1 MKKHIYF
8 IVLALT
14 ASSLASCSHDYNY
27 DGEYDV
33 KGYFSGS
40 DPRDNLVYFSTNLV
54 EHTSSFVGDLLLSE
68 DSKEFTFN
76 AILTRNL
83 TSTSKVQV
91 TLATDA
97 PLLETAYKDYEVATE
112 EQVEF
117 KDDGV
122 IEIGTESSNFDVPVT
137 VKGLSKILKPTVV
150 PIKIAPVGPELSSPE
165 IIRKDYAYVVIT
177 PKDLWTIKYDG
188 AGIVASLGNPSIY
201 AGATTVTV
209 KLTTPAEFGYKGKIG
224 LERDN
229 SLFKSDGK
237 TQLAPEGISTATAV
251 DCEGKTSLEL
261 SATFSNPEKFTALG
275 EYVLPMRA
283 IYYDEKGVKHNLV
296 NGEVLIPVKVMD
308 IYLAPSTTEPTGTVI
323 PTTDWKVTL
332 TPAAASGNL
341 SRLIDGNGNTG
352 IYLRAGVNT
361 IIVDMGKEEDIMGL
375 QLATDRYGFYYPNSV
390 AFYGSD
396 DNTNWKEL
404 SGDLLIE
411 KTLWNNY
418 STLKPLSA
426 RYIKIEITADNY
438 DMLSEIK
445 IYK

>member
-1 MKKHIYF
+1 MKKYIYF
-8 IVLALT
+8 IVLAFT
-14 ASSLASCSHDYNY
+14 VSTFASCSHDYNY

-40 DPRDNLVYFSTNLV
+40 DPRNNLVYFSTNLL

-68 DSKEFTFN
+68 DSKEFTFK
-76 AILTRNL
+76 ATLTRNL
-83 TSTSKVQV
+83 SNASKVQV
-91 TLATDA
+91 ALATDA
-97 PLLETAYKDYEVATE
+97 PLLETTYKDYEVATA

-117 KDDGV
+117 KNDGV
-122 IEIGTESSNFDVPVT
+122 IEVGTEASNFDVPIT

-150 PIKIAPVGPELSSPE
+150 PVKIAPVGPELSSPE
-165 IIRKDYAYVVIT
+165 VVRKDYAYAVIT
-177 PKDLWTIKYDG
+177 PKDLWTTTYSG
-188 AGIVASLGNPSIY
+188 AGVVASLGEPTIY
-201 AGATTVTV
+201 AGATTITV
-209 KLTTPAEFGYKGKIG
+209 KLTTPTAFAYKGKIG

-237 TQLAPEGISTATAV
+237 NQLAPEGISTATAV
-251 DCEGKTSLEL
+251 DCEGKTSLEI
-261 SATFSNPEKFTALG
+261 SATLSNPEKFTALG

-283 IYYDEKGVKHNLV
+283 IYYDENGVKHNLV

-308 IYLAPSTTEPTGTVI
+308 IYLAPSTTEPTGTAI
-323 PTTDWKVTL
+323 PTTDWKVTM
-332 TPAAASGNL
+332 TPTSASGNI
-341 SRLIDGNGNTG
+341 SRLTDGNGNTG
-352 IYLRAGVNT
+352 IYLRAGVTT
-361 IIVDMGKEEDIMGL
+361 IIVDMGKEENITGL

-390 AFYGSD
+390 AFYGSN

-404 SGDLLIE
+404 SGAILIE

-426 RYIKIEITADNY
+426 RYLKIEITGDNY

-445 IYK
+445 VYK